1 MVLPRDNLR
10 EAVDFLM
17 HFLGSFIVGYS
28 FPIFPKVE
36 SERVRRD
43 RHGARGCLAGEAGK
57 RDGVLWLLN

>member
-43 RHGARGCLAGEAGK
+43 RHGARGCWLARLESVMACCGC
-57 RDGVLWLLN
+57 